1 MQFREIIMQALYS
14 LGANRLR
21 SGLTVMGVAVGVFSI
36 IGVMTALEA
45 VNKSVET
52 GLTSLGAN
60 TFQIQKYPATV
71 FGSGH
76 RRNQYINRQDITY
89 PQALVFRKTMEG
101 KSGTIGFMLSSQA
114 NQAKYAD
121 RTTNPDV
128 VLTGGD
134 ENFSASNGYPIEKG
148 RNLTTSDIR
157 YATST
162 AVIGNELAA
171 SLFTQGENPLN
182 QSIRVGGEVYRV
194 AGIFARKGAAFGQS
208 QDNFLL
214 IPITRYLNHVKES
227 GSINITVEASSRKT
241 YSRTIDHAVG
251 SMRTTRG
258 LTIREPNDFEIR
270 TNESLIDSFR
280 DIELAIS
287 TGAFIISFMALL
299 TAGVGIM
306 NIMLVSVTER
316 TKEIGIRKSIG
327 APQNSILRQFLLEA
341 LILSLAG
348 GIIGAAAGTATGNL
362 VALQFN
368 LPPIFPLLWI
378 TISMAVCSAIGI
390 GFGLFPAWK
399 AANLNPVEAL
409 KGK

>member
-1 MQFREIIMQALYS
+1 MQFREIIRQALYS

-21 SGLTVMGVAVGVFSI
+21 SALTVMGVAVGVFSI

-101 KSGTIGFMLSSQA
+101 KASTIGFMLSSQA

-148 RNLTTSDIR
+148 RNLTTNDIR
-157 YATST
+157 YATNA
-162 AVIGNELAA
+162 AVIGSELAA
-171 SLFTQGENPLN
+171 TLFTQGENPLN
-182 QSIRVGGEVYRV
+182 HSIRVGGEVYRV
-194 AGIFARKGAAFGQS
+194 SGIFAKKGAAFGQS

-241 YSRTIDHAVG
+241 YSRTLDHAVG
-251 SMRTTRG
+251 SMRITRG

-280 DIELAIS
+280 DIERAIS

-348 GIIGAAAGTATGNL
+348 ASSAPPPARQPAIW
-362 VALQFN
+362 
-368 LPPIFPLLWI
+368 LP
-378 TISMAVCSAIGI
+378 CSSTCLPSSRCSG
-390 GFGLFPAWK
+390 
-399 AANLNPVEAL
+399 
-409 KGK
+409 